1 MPQLIEKM
9 KKDFG
14 DKGTI
19 LTWNMTY
26 EKKCNERMAEIYPK
40 YRKFL
45 LGLNK
50 RINDLM
56 ILFSKQWFIDKDFL
70 GSASIKQVLPV
81 LIPELS
87 YKELDVSDGM
97 KARRLW
103 THTVLEDKNT
113 WNKDEIFQDLRN
125 YCKLDTYAMVR
136 ILEELKKI

>member
-1 MPQLIEKM
+1 
-9 KKDFG
+9 
-14 DKGTI
+14 
-19 LTWNMTY
+19 
-26 EKKCNERMAEIYPK
+26 
-40 YRKFL
+40 
-45 LGLNK
+45 
-50 RINDLM
+50 
-56 ILFSKQWFIDKDFL
+56 
-70 GSASIKQVLPV
+70 V